1 MFLKDGPLFRC
12 LASLHRVRSEIRSP
26 TSTVLSRH
34 CDSLFLI
41 SLHFVS
47 FVPRLPQIA
56 HVLQFA
62 LDADMCIHC
71 IEPGACSTGDSIP
84 GFFVEETGP
93 PKFLG
98 SLLYSFAMLTRPRS
112 DGTFLTKTKRPCCP
126 HAFKDEGSN
135 KSTFEAQS
143 HRFRIRCGHRAQLGR
158 LRNAGYPKH
167 HARLAPGC
175 WLSSTRRD
183 LHP

>member
-1 MFLKDGPLFRC
+1 MSHCNNNSKAYLKKKCQAQPDLP
-12 LASLHRVRSEIRSP
+12 
-26 TSTVLSRH
+26 
-34 CDSLFLI
+34 
-41 SLHFVS
+41 HFVS

-71 IEPGACSTGDSIP
+71 IEPGACSTGHSIP
-84 GFFVEETGP
+84 GFFVEKTGP

-143 HRFRIRCGHRAQLGR
+143 HRFRIRC
-158 LRNAGYPKH
+158 LRFAMQVTQNTTQDSLLAAG
-167 HARLAPGC
+167 
-175 WLSSTRRD
+175 
-183 LHP
+183 